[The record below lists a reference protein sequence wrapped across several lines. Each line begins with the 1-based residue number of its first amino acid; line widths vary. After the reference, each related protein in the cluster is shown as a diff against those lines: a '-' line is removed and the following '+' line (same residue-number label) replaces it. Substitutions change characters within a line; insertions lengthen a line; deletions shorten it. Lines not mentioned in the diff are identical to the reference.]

1 MICKTDVADN
11 DYCENYNEIMN
22 TLVNLSGVMDEDE
35 INDELFKPGGI
46 GLSILSDT
54 FGIKDDSVYVYYLKK
69 AFTLPM
75 LVITEMIIS
84 HYDKNDPLLETIDTV
99 KKLIEYNSKNHNTKS
114 SEQLAKNKF
123 LKKYKNVDNWHVE
136 IFESYKRLN

>member
-11 DYCENYNEIMN
+11 NYCENYNEIMN
-22 TLVNLSGVMDEDE
+22 TLVDLSGVMDEDE

-84 HYDKNDPLLETIDTV
+84 YYDENDPLLETIDTV

-136 IFESYKRLN
+136 LFEIYKQ

>member
-1 MICKTDVADN
+1 MICKTDVADVN
-11 DYCENYNEIMN
+11 YCENYNEIMN
-22 TLVNLSGVMDEDE
+22 TLVVLSGVVDEAD
-35 INDELFKPGGI
+35 DELFKPGGI
-46 GLSILSDT
+46 GLLILSDT

-84 HYDKNDPLLETIDTV
+84 HYDENDSLLETISTV
-99 KKLIEYNSKNHNTKS
+99 KKLIEYNSEKHNTKS

-123 LKKYKNVDNWHVE
+123 LKKYKSVDNWHIE
-136 IFESYKRLN
+136 IFENYKKLN

>member
-1 MICKTDVADN
+1 MICKTDVADVN
-11 DYCENYNEIMN
+11 YCKNYNEIMN
-22 TLVNLSGVMDEDE
+22 TLVVLSGAVDEAD
-35 INDELFKPGGI
+35 DELFKPGGI
-46 GLSILSDT
+46 GLLILSDT

-84 HYDKNDPLLETIDTV
+84 HYDENDPLLETISTV

-123 LKKYKNVDNWHVE
+123 LKKYKSVDNWHIE
-136 IFESYKRLN
+136 IFENYKKLN

>member
-1 MICKTDVADN
+1 MICKTDVADD

-84 HYDKNDPLLETIDTV
+84 YYDKNDPLLETVDTV

-123 LKKYKNVDNWHVE
+123 LKKYKSVDNWHVE
-136 IFESYKRLN
+136 IFENYKRLN

>member
-1 MICKTDVADN
+1 MICKTDVADVN
-11 DYCENYNEIMN
+11 YCENYNEIMN
-22 TLVNLSGVMDEDE
+22 TLVVLSGVVDEAD
-35 INDELFKPGGI
+35 DELFKPGGI
-46 GLSILSDT
+46 GLLILSDT

-84 HYDKNDPLLETIDTV
+84 HYDENDSLLETISTV
-99 KKLIEYNSKNHNTKS
+99 KKLIEYNSKKHNTKS

-123 LKKYKNVDNWHVE
+123 LKKYKSVDNWHIE
-136 IFESYKRLN
+136 IFENYKNFN

>member
-1 MICKTDVADN
+1 MICKTDVADVN
-11 DYCENYNEIMN
+11 YCENYNEIMN
-22 TLVNLSGVMDEDE
+22 TLVVLSGAVDEAD
-35 INDELFKPGGI
+35 DELFKPGGI
-46 GLSILSDT
+46 GLLILSDT

-84 HYDKNDPLLETIDTV
+84 HYDENDPLLETISTV

-123 LKKYKNVDNWHVE
+123 LKKYKSVDNWHME
-136 IFESYKRLN
+136 LFESYK

>member
-1 MICKTDVADN
+1 MICKTDVADD

-84 HYDKNDPLLETIDTV
+84 YYDKNDPLLETVDTV

-114 SEQLAKNKF
+114 SEQ
-123 LKKYKNVDNWHVE
+123 
-136 IFESYKRLN
+136 

>member
-1 MICKTDVADN
+1 MICKTDVADVN
-11 DYCENYNEIMN
+11 YCENYNEIMN
-22 TLVNLSGVMDEDE
+22 TLVVLSGAVDEAD
-35 INDELFKPGGI
+35 DELFKPGGI
-46 GLSILSDT
+46 GLLILSDI

-84 HYDKNDPLLETIDTV
+84 HYDENDPLLETISTV

-123 LKKYKNVDNWHVE
+123 LKKYKSVDNWHME
-136 IFESYKRLN
+136 LFESYK

>member
-1 MICKTDVADN
+1 MICKTDVTDVN
-11 DYCENYNEIMN
+11 YCENYNEIMN
-22 TLVNLSGVMDEDE
+22 TLVVLSGAVDEAD
-35 INDELFKPGGI
+35 DELFKPGGI
-46 GLSILSDT
+46 GLLILSDT

-84 HYDKNDPLLETIDTV
+84 HYDENDPLLETIDTV

-123 LKKYKNVDNWHVE
+123 LKKYKSVDNWHMELFE
-136 IFESYKRLN
+136 IYK

>member
-11 DYCENYNEIMN
+11 NYCENYNEIMN
-22 TLVNLSGVMDEDE
+22 TLVDLSGVMDEDE

-136 IFESYKRLN
+136 LFEIYKQ

>member
-11 DYCENYNEIMN
+11 NYCENYNEIMN
-22 TLVNLSGVMDEDE
+22 TLVDLSGVMDEDE

-123 LKKYKNVDNWHVE
+123 LKKYKNSHVFWIE
-136 IFESYKRLN
+136 IIIQLLE

>member
-1 MICKTDVADN
+1 MICKTDVADVN
-11 DYCENYNEIMN
+11 YCENYNEIMN
-22 TLVNLSGVMDEDE
+22 TLVVLSGVVDEAD
-35 INDELFKPGGI
+35 DELFKPGGI
-46 GLSILSDT
+46 GLLILSDT

-84 HYDKNDPLLETIDTV
+84 HYDENDPLLETISTV

-123 LKKYKNVDNWHVE
+123 LKKYKSVDNWHIE
-136 IFESYKRLN
+136 IFENYKKLN

>member
-11 DYCENYNEIMN
+11 NYCENYNEIMN

-136 IFESYKRLN
+136 LFEIYKQ

>member
-1 MICKTDVADN
+1 MICKTDVADVN
-11 DYCENYNEIMN
+11 YCENYNEIMN
-22 TLVNLSGVMDEDE
+22 TLVVLSGVVDEAD
-35 INDELFKPGGI
+35 DELFKPGGI
-46 GLSILSDT
+46 GLLILSDT

-84 HYDKNDPLLETIDTV
+84 HYDENDSLLETISTV

-123 LKKYKNVDNWHVE
+123 LKKYKSVDNWHIE
-136 IFESYKRLN
+136 IFENYKKLN

>member
-1 MICKTDVADN
+1 MICKTDVADVN
-11 DYCENYNEIMN
+11 YCENYNEIMN
-22 TLVNLSGVMDEDE
+22 TLVVLSGVVDEAD
-35 INDELFKPGGI
+35 DELFKPGGI
-46 GLSILSDT
+46 GLLILSDT

-84 HYDKNDPLLETIDTV
+84 HYDENDPLLETISTV

-123 LKKYKNVDNWHVE
+123 LKKYKSVDNWHME
-136 IFESYKRLN
+136 LFESYK